1 LHQLAAAETVVPSAL
16 APLAKQRLEH
26 ELYELQ
32 CRIFRGVDQA
42 SFVAYVIDSKAEH
55 NWIQLYRGRDGA
67 LGGYATMHI
76 YERVID
82 GRAISVVRCETGTLR
97 EHRGA
102 NLIGA
107 FYAKHLLRYMVTHP
121 RRPLYFLGTLV
132 HPSSYAMIAR
142 NIGEALWPREG
153 EETPVELRALM
164 ESLGD
169 AFGLERVDPANTLVR
184 KVGWQTIDSAADRAY
199 WERCERPGVQFF
211 LRANP
216 GYEEGNGLLT
226 LAPLS
231 FGIFTRGLARYVHAR
246 SSRGTRQLAGRV
258 RAGLAA
264 LRRRPAL
271 DAAS

>member
-1 LHQLAAAETVVPSAL
+1 LHQLAAAETVVPSTL
-16 APLAKQRLEH
+16 GPLAKQRLED
-26 ELYELQ
+26 ELYDLQ
-32 CRIFRGVDQA
+32 RRIFRGVDKA
-42 SFVAYVIDSKAEH
+42 AFVAYVIDSKAEH
-55 NWIQLYRGRDGA
+55 NWIQLYRDRDGA
-67 LGGYATMHI
+67 LGGYATMHV
-76 YERVID
+76 YEREID
-82 GRAISVVRCETGTLR
+82 GRAVAVVRCETGTLR

-107 FYAKHLLRYMVTHP
+107 FYAERLLRMKLAHP

-142 NIGEALWPREG
+142 NLGEALWPREG
-153 EETPVELRALM
+153 AEAPEEIRALM

-169 AFGLERVDPANTLVR
+169 VFGLPRVDPENTLVR

-226 LAPLS
+226 LVPLTHGV
-231 FGIFTRGLARYVHAR
+231 FARGLVRYAHA
-246 SSRGTRQLAGRV
+246 RGTRGV
-258 RAGLAA
+258 RRLAA
-264 LRRRPAL
+264 RARASVAALLPAPT
-271 DAAS
+271 AATAR